1 MKENSPASISRR
13 QFAQRSA
20 LAASALAIPTLV
32 PSRVFGANERLNV
45 AAIGAGGKGAV
56 DIDGCSRE
64 NIVAMAD
71 VDYTRAAASFKRFD
85 KATRHID
92 FRQMLEKEGKNIDA
106 VTVST
111 PDHTHAVAAA
121 MAIKMGKHVY
131 CQKPLTHT
139 VSEAD

>member
-1 MKENSPASISRR
+1 MKANSPASISRR

-20 LAASALAIPTLV
+20 LAASALALPTFV

-71 VDYTRAAASFKRFD
+71 VGCMMHMNGILTRDGHRCRAV
-85 KATRHID
+85 HIAELLGD
-92 FRQMLEKEGKNIDA
+92 SED
-106 VTVST
+106 
-111 PDHTHAVAAA
+111 P
-121 MAIKMGKHVY
+121 
-131 CQKPLTHT
+131 PL
-139 VSEAD
+139 